1 MQNHYAEQFIIIVD
15 HVLGFQPHV
24 DVAQL
29 TEDAWIN
36 AVAKAL

>member
-1 MQNHYAEQFIIIVD
+1 MERHDAEQFIIIASL
-15 HVLGFQPHV
+15 VLDFLLHI

-36 AVAKAL
+36 AAKAL